1 MQTSHGWQ
9 ISLITGLP
17 ASLPSRHRA
26 TYTCVTLWLAWRSSF
41 SRITCVLTYAGSCKM
56 LVTMWCWAARL
67 LLVLLPMAPP
77 LLRLDD
83 HLILRYYAA
92 VMRVVRPVLVHVLH
106 LLTKKKNLKQ
116 LLFELPLYSKTKYR
130 NHFDREQRQQLDDN
144 VSSENYD
151 ITLLFTLLQ
160 KVGGLAE
167 ENNAKWSTQGTLE
180 NKLRKLKNHRNILAH
195 EELSLTPE
203 KLQNILSNIEELCRE
218 VLVLAGLRCRS
229 LVSEKVKVMEEGLSE
244 VLTGGVDLWE
254 PYKEALHNLQQEQ
267 CNILVREGKKE
278 IKELAKNLR
287 ILNPFVWLMED
298 NFAHLDVNQIFTDLD
313 IEGQGQVDTKD
324 FFTNP
329 LPTGKYP
336 DVLITHGSPGIGKTS
351 LTRYFIH
358 DWLSVSPS
366 INGIDEFDIVLPV
379 ELRHVTSKDTRA
391 LLCDEVLRNACH
403 HLKSSD
409 IIPTLRE
416 VSTLWLL
423 DGYDEATKKT
433 KRLVKEILKKFHNS
447 KFMITTRTDCVHEL
461 QMLVSELHRSQG
473 VYQLRG
479 LTPDKWTSYAT
490 KLFSVSFQDDINGRR
505 DSCRRFLQFMKEK
518 EEDMWE
524 IFSVPLFVVV
534 LVVLWL
540 EKPSDV
546 TEATTVTRLYHILI
560 NHIINRMTRR
570 LQLSPLSL
578 SESQLRDKI
587 NSFLNLLGNI
597 FWENS
602 QRYKYVL
609 FDYQIKEIEKLCEKS
624 GLPFKECMSPF
635 FLVIV
640 KPSITGTQE
649 EYYPLH
655 RTVQEFLA
663 ARAFCDAMITQ
674 ASDVLTI
681 AAHWM
686 VEHRENFTKYFP
698 NEKEVHGKDNNKRDF
713 VMNKLC
719 EGSNNMFDNYD
730 FVGECIFSLN
740 CFCSIYEPS
749 LSAHFGDPGERER
762 YFCYQY
768 FTFCVSGI
776 TGSLIIPFICG
787 ILKLNNELTQKRAE
801 QIIYVVICGEDKIRN
816 YVLWLRLLDE
826 TYRDSVFLKELTS
839 QISPYQWNPTPNEL
853 PEVGQLL
860 QFVTPESLL
869 VHLCELSECTDNN
882 FIEGL
887 RILSRF
893 PIRISLDLGN
903 GMNKVTKSSLT
914 FTEKCLSLLL
924 ASGTS
929 CRLIALGVPLN
940 KQSLSMLCHARH
952 LEDLCVRVDTLEDL
966 QTLAQITNNLQ
977 NLTNLCVFMNFVFS
991 NISYKVL
998 PTFNIKQH
1006 TGANLSFAQVPKKP
1020 FKGIVSFFGKL
1031 YLKPHKCTPP
1041 KVTSHKQIHRFVNV
1055 RKGGKMSYLC
1065 KPTLPALPYPIQLE
1079 GLKTSGIY
1087 EFCRTMWNLPS
1098 VHCHSRC
1105 DERFDPVLCWDKCR
1119 HILLHIIF
1127 RVSQPTKHQWFHC
1140 HRAIR
1145 YHQSCFKRLRSF
1157 YNILW
1162 MIIVENFK
1170 PGKLTYTKSYDP
1182 IIKVFCYNIQD
1193 QQLLNNV
1200 WIKLNIL
1207 SLKVCELLMYEHKIC
1222 IQQHRK
1228 LLTHVREPS
1237 IPVSPV
1243 QLAFI
1248 DPFTIDATTFRS
1260 MVQKLCPTPFMIYAL
1275 NMSRNSSDT
1284 DVAHRVLHLCQSFP
1298 SIKSVAIRNYMPMGG
1313 SDLKI
1318 VEIIEKSAPYFIY
1331 SFFDS

>member
-1 MQTSHGWQ
+1 M
-9 ISLITGLP
+9 
-17 ASLPSRHRA
+17 
-26 TYTCVTLWLAWRSSF
+26 LA
-41 SRITCVLTYAGSCKM
+41 A
-56 LVTMWCWAARL
+56 MWCWAARL

-77 LLRLDD
+77 LLRADD
-83 HLILRYYAA
+83 HLLLRYYAA
-92 VMRVVRPVLVHVLH
+92 VMRVVRPVFVHVLH
-106 LLTKKKNLKQ
+106 LVTKKKNLKQ
-116 LLFELPLYSKTKYR
+116 LLFDLPGYSKKKYKADFER
-130 NHFDREQRQQLDDN
+130 KQRQQLDDN

-167 ENNAKWSTQGTLE
+167 ENDAKWSTLGTLE
-180 NKLRKLKNHRNILAH
+180 NRLRKLKNHRNILAH

-203 KLQNILSNIEELCRE
+203 ELQNILSNVEELCRE

-229 LVSEKVKVMEEGLSE
+229 LVSENVKVMEEGLSE

-254 PYKEALHNLQQEQ
+254 PYKEALHNLQQKQ

-298 NFAHLDVNQIFTDLD
+298 NFAHLDVNQIFTDLY

-324 FFTNP
+324 FFTTP
-329 LPTGKYP
+329 LPTGQYP

-351 LTRYFIH
+351 LIRYFIH
-358 DWLSVSPS
+358 DWQSVSPS
-366 INGIDEFDIVLPV
+366 INGIDEFDIVLPI
-379 ELRHVTSKDTRA
+379 ELRHVTSEDARA
-391 LLCDEVLRNACH
+391 LLCDEVLCKACH

-433 KRLVKEILKKFHNS
+433 KGLVKEILKKFPNS
-447 KFMITTRTDCVHEL
+447 KFMITTRTDCLHEL
-461 QMLVSELHRSQG
+461 QMLVSDLHRTQG
-473 VYQLRG
+473 VYHLRG
-479 LTPDKWTSYAT
+479 LTPDKWISYAK
-490 KLFSVSFQDDINGRR
+490 KLFSVSVQNDIDNRR

-570 LQLSPLSL
+570 LQLSTLSL

-609 FDYQIKEIEKLCEKS
+609 IDYQIKEIEKLCEKS

-649 EYYPLH
+649 EYHSLH

-681 AAHWM
+681 AAQWM
-686 VEHRENFTKYFP
+686 VKHRENFTKYFP
-698 NEKEVHGKDNNKRDF
+698 NEIEVHGNDNNKRDF

-719 EGSNNMFDNYD
+719 EGSDNVFDNYD
-730 FVGECIFSLN
+730 FVEKSIFSVN
-740 CFCSIYEPS
+740 CFCPYVLG
-749 LSAHFGDPGERER
+749 LSVDFGDPGERER
-762 YFCYQY
+762 YFCRQY
-768 FTFCVSGI
+768 FTFCLI
-776 TGSLIIPFICG
+776 GSLMIPFICG

-801 QIIYVVICGEDKIRN
+801 QVIYVVICGQDKIRN
-816 YVLWLRLLDE
+816 YALWLRLLDE

-839 QISPYQWNPTPNEL
+839 QISPYQWNPTRNQL
-853 PEVGQLL
+853 WQVGQLL

-869 VHLCELSECTDNN
+869 VHLCELSECIDNN

-893 PIRISLDLGN
+893 PIRISLDLRK

-924 ASGTS
+924 ASDSS
-929 CRLIALGVPLN
+929 CRLIALGGPLN

-952 LEDLCVRVDTLEDL
+952 LEDLFVRVDTLEDL

-977 NLTNLCVFMNFVFS
+977 NLTNLSVFINFVFS
-991 NISYKVL
+991 NINYTLL
-998 PTFNIKQH
+998 PTFSIKQH
-1006 TGANLSFAQVPKKP
+1006 KGANLSFAQVPNEE
-1020 FKGIVSFFGKL
+1020 FSANTQCLLHEL
-1031 YLKPHKCTPP
+1031 YLKPHKCSPP
-1041 KVTSHKQIHRFVNV
+1041 KVTSHKQIHKFVNV
-1055 RKGGKMSYLC
+1055 RRGGKMSYLC

-1105 DERFDPVLCWDKCR
+1105 GERYSDPVLCWDKCR
-1119 HILLHIIF
+1119 HISI
-1127 RVSQPTKHQWFHC
+1127 RAPQPTKHQWFHC

-1162 MIIVENFK
+1162 MIIVENYK
-1170 PGKLTYTKSYDP
+1170 PEKLRYTKSYDP

-1193 QQLLNNV
+1193 QQLLNNE
-1200 WIKLNIL
+1200 WINIT

-1237 IPVSPV
+1237 IPVSSV

-1260 MVQKLCPTPFMIYAL
+1260 MVQKLCPTPCMIYAL

-1298 SIKSVAIRNYMPMGG
+1298 SIKSVAIKYCIPMDHSIKKVG
-1313 SDLKI
+1313 D
-1318 VEIIEKSAPYFIY
+1318 IIEKCAPHFTY
-1331 SFFDS
+1331 SIFNNLYIES

>member
-1 MQTSHGWQ
+1 M
-9 ISLITGLP
+9 
-17 ASLPSRHRA
+17 
-26 TYTCVTLWLAWRSSF
+26 LA
-41 SRITCVLTYAGSCKM
+41 A
-56 LVTMWCWAARL
+56 MWCWVARL

-77 LLRLDD
+77 LLRPDD
-83 HLILRYYAA
+83 HLLLRYYAA
-92 VMRVVRPVLVHVLH
+92 VMRVVRPVLVHVLQ

-116 LLFELPLYSKTKYR
+116 LLFDLPGYSMTKYK
-130 NHFDREQRQQLDDN
+130 NDFNREQRQQLDDN

-167 ENNAKWSTQGTLE
+167 KNNDKWSTPGTLE
-180 NKLRKLKNHRNILAH
+180 NRLKQLKKHRNILAH

-229 LVSEKVKVMEEGLSE
+229 LVSENVKVMEEGLSE

-298 NFAHLDVNQIFTDLD
+298 NFAHLDVSQIFTDLY

-324 FFTNP
+324 FFTTS
-329 LPTGKYP
+329 LPTGQYP

-351 LTRYFIH
+351 LIRYFIH

-379 ELRHVTSKDTRA
+379 ELRHVTSEDTQA
-391 LLCDEVLRNACH
+391 LLRDEVLRNACR

-409 IIPTLRE
+409 IIPTLSE

-423 DGYDEATKKT
+423 DGYDEATEKT
-433 KRLVKEILKKFHNS
+433 KRLVKEILNKFPNS
-447 KFMITTRTDCVHEL
+447 KFMITTRIDCVHEL
-461 QMLVSELHRSQG
+461 QMLVSDLHRSQG

-479 LTPDKWTSYAT
+479 LTPDKWISYAK
-490 KLFSVSFQDDINGRR
+490 KLFSVTVQNDIDNRR

-518 EEDMWE
+518 EKDMWE

-546 TEATTVTRLYHILI
+546 TEATTVTRLYNILI

-570 LQLSPLSL
+570 LQMSILSL
-578 SESQLRDKI
+578 RESQLRGKI
-587 NSFLNLLGNI
+587 KCFLNLLGTI

-609 FDYQIKEIEKLCEKS
+609 LDYQIKELEKLCEKS
-624 GLPFKECMSPF
+624 GLPFMECMSPF

-640 KPSITGTQE
+640 KSSITGTQE
-649 EYYPLH
+649 EYHPLH

-686 VEHRENFTKYFP
+686 VEHRENFTKYFH
-698 NEKEVHGKDNNKRDF
+698 NEKVHGKDNNKRNF
-713 VMNKLC
+713 VMNTLC
-719 EGSNNMFDNYD
+719 EGSDNVFDNYD
-730 FVGECIFSLN
+730 FVGESIFSVN
-740 CFCSIYEPS
+740 CFCPIYVTG
-749 LSAHFGDPGERER
+749 LSVDFDDPVERER
-762 YFCYQY
+762 HFCRQY
-768 FTFCVSGI
+768 FTFCEI
-776 TGSLIIPFICG
+776 GSLMIPFICG
-787 ILKLNNELTQKRAE
+787 ILKLKNELTQKRAE
-801 QIIYVVICGEDKIRN
+801 QIIYVVICGQDRIRN
-816 YVLWLRLLDE
+816 YALWLRLLDE

-839 QISPYQWNPTPNEL
+839 QISPYQWNPKLTQL

-860 QFVTPESLL
+860 QFVIPESLL
-869 VHLCELSECTDNN
+869 VHHCEIGNCTDSN
-882 FIEGL
+882 FIEGI

-893 PIRISLDLGN
+893 PIRISLDLRN
-903 GMNKVTKSSLT
+903 GMNMASRRFFP
-914 FTEKCLSLLL
+914 FTQLCLSLLL
-924 ASGTS
+924 ASGAS
-929 CRLIALGVPLN
+929 CRLIALGGPLN

-977 NLTNLCVFMNFVFS
+977 SLTNLSVFINFVFS
-991 NISYKVL
+991 NISYKLL
-998 PTFNIKQH
+998 PTFSIKQH
-1006 TGANLSFAQVPKKP
+1006 TGANLSFAQVPNHP
-1020 FKGIVSFFGKL
+1020 FMGYSYFFDVEL
-1031 YLKPHKCTPP
+1031 YFKPHKCSPP

-1055 RKGGKMSYLC
+1055 RRGGRMSYLC
-1065 KPTLPALPYPIQLE
+1065 KPTLPALPYPVHLE

-1087 EFCRTMWNLPS
+1087 GFCRTMWNLPS

-1105 DERFDPVLCWDKCR
+1105 GERCSDPVLCQDKCR
-1119 HILLHIIF
+1119 HTSI
-1127 RVSQPTKHQWFHC
+1127 RAPQPTKHQWFQC

-1237 IPVSPV
+1237 IPVSSV

-1298 SIKSVAIRNYMPMGG
+1298 SIKSVAIKYCIPMDH
-1313 SDLKI
+1313 SIHKI
-1318 VEIIEKSAPYFIY
+1318 GEIIEKCAPHFIY
-1331 SFFDS
+1331 SIFNNFYIQS

>member
-1 MQTSHGWQ
+1 M
-9 ISLITGLP
+9 
-17 ASLPSRHRA
+17 
-26 TYTCVTLWLAWRSSF
+26 LA
-41 SRITCVLTYAGSCKM
+41 
-56 LVTMWCWAARL
+56 TMWCWAARL

-77 LLRLDD
+77 LLRPDD
-83 HLILRYYAA
+83 HLLLRYYAA

-106 LLTKKKNLKQ
+106 LVTKKKNLKQ

-229 LVSEKVKVMEEGLSE
+229 LVSENVKVMEEGLSE

-254 PYKEALHNLQQEQ
+254 PYKEALHNLQQDQ

-278 IKELAKNLR
+278 IKELAKKLR

-298 NFAHLDVNQIFTDLD
+298 NFAHLDVSQIFTDLY
-313 IEGQGQVDTKD
+313 IVGYWQVDTKD
-324 FFTNP
+324 FFTTP
-329 LPTGKYP
+329 LPTGEYP

-351 LTRYFIH
+351 LIRYFIH

-366 INGIDEFDIVLPV
+366 INGIDEFDIVLPI
-379 ELRHVTSKDTRA
+379 ELRHVTSDDTQA
-391 LLCDEVLRNACH
+391 LLRDEVLRNACH

-409 IIPTLRE
+409 IIPTLSE

-433 KRLVKEILKKFHNS
+433 KGLVKEILKKFPNS
-447 KFMITTRTDCVHEL
+447 KFIITTRTDCVHEL
-461 QMLVSELHRSQG
+461 QMLVSELHRTQG
-473 VYQLRG
+473 VYQLTG
-479 LTPDKWTSYAT
+479 LTPEKWISYAK
-490 KLFSVSFQDDINGRR
+490 KLFSVSVQNDIDNRR

-518 EEDMWE
+518 EEDMRE

-570 LQLSPLSL
+570 LQLSTLSL

-609 FDYQIKEIEKLCEKS
+609 FDSQIKETEKLCEKT

-649 EYYPLH
+649 EYHPLH

-698 NEKEVHGKDNNKRDF
+698 NEKEVLGKDNNKRDF

-719 EGSNNMFDNYD
+719 EGSDNVFDNYD
-730 FVGECIFSLN
+730 FVGRSIFSLN
-740 CFCSIYEPS
+740 CLCPIYVSWPNAD
-749 LSAHFGDPGERER
+749 LDDHGERER
-762 YFCYQY
+762 HFCFQY
-768 FTFCVSGI
+768 FTFCTTSI

-787 ILKLNNELTQKRAE
+787 ILKLNNEITQNRAE
-801 QIIYVVICGEDKIRN
+801 QIIYVVICGQDKIKN
-816 YVLWLRLLDE
+816 YALWLRLLDE

-839 QISPYQWNPTPNEL
+839 QISPYQWNPTPRQL

-869 VHLCELSECTDNN
+869 VHHCEIGNCTDNN

-893 PIRISLDLGN
+893 PIRISLDLRK

-924 ASGTS
+924 ASDSS
-929 CRLIALGVPLN
+929 CRLIALGGPLN

-952 LEDLCVRVDTLEDL
+952 LEDLYVRVDTLEDL

-977 NLTNLCVFMNFVFS
+977 NLTNLGVFINLVFS
-991 NISYKVL
+991 DISYKVL
-998 PTFNIKQH
+998 PTFNIKQQIK
-1006 TGANLSFAQVPKKP
+1006 ANFSFEHDLDTPIRGQSYI
-1020 FKGIVSFFGKL
+1020 FCDL
-1031 YLKPHKCTPP
+1031 LDLKPHKCTPP
-1041 KVTSHKQIHRFVNV
+1041 RVPSHKQIHRFANV
-1055 RKGGKMSYLC
+1055 RRGGKFSYLC
-1065 KPTLPALPYPIQLE
+1065 KPTLPALSYPVHLE

-1105 DERFDPVLCWDKCR
+1105 GSWRREPIRCQDKCR
-1119 HILLHIIF
+1119 HISI
-1127 RVSQPTKHQWFHC
+1127 RAPQPTKHQWFQC

-1162 MIIVENFK
+1162 IIIVENYK
-1170 PGKLTYTKSYDP
+1170 PGKLTYTKLYDP
-1182 IIKVFCYNIQD
+1182 HIEVFCYDIQD
-1193 QQLLNNV
+1193 QHLVNNV
-1200 WIKLNIL
+1200 WIKINIF

-1222 IQQHRK
+1222 IQQHRR

-1237 IPVSPV
+1237 IPVSSV

-1248 DPFTIDATTFRS
+1248 DPFILDAAILRS
-1260 MVQKLCPTPFMIYAL
+1260 VVQKLCPTPFMIYAL
-1275 NMSRNSSDT
+1275 NTMTGILSDT
-1284 DVAHRVLHLCQSFP
+1284 DMAQSILHLCQSFP
-1298 SIKSVAIRNYMPMGG
+1298 SIKSVTIMMCNDQPSHARV
-1313 SDLKI
+1313 
-1318 VEIIEKSAPYFIY
+1318 VEIIGNSTPNFMLNINYPLNIY
-1331 SFFDS
+1331 ILEDSK

>member
-1 MQTSHGWQ
+1 M
-9 ISLITGLP
+9 
-17 ASLPSRHRA
+17 
-26 TYTCVTLWLAWRSSF
+26 LA
-41 SRITCVLTYAGSCKM
+41 A
-56 LVTMWCWAARL
+56 MWCWVARL

-77 LLRLDD
+77 LLRPDD
-83 HLILRYYAA
+83 HLLLRYYAA
-92 VMRVVRPVLVHVLH
+92 VMRVVRPVFVHVLQ

-116 LLFELPLYSKTKYR
+116 LLFDLPGYSMTKYR
-130 NHFDREQRQQLDDN
+130 KDFQIKQRQQLDDN

-167 ENNAKWSTQGTLE
+167 ENDAKWSTPGTLE
-180 NKLRKLKNHRNILAH
+180 NRLRKLKNHRNILAH

-229 LVSEKVKVMEEGLSE
+229 LVSENVKVMEEGLSE

-298 NFAHLDVNQIFTDLD
+298 NFAHLDVNQIFTDLY
-313 IEGQGQVDTKD
+313 IKGQGQVDTKD
-324 FFTNP
+324 FFTSP

-366 INGIDEFDIVLPV
+366 VNGIDEFDIVLPV
-379 ELRHVTSKDTRA
+379 ELRHVTSEDTQA
-391 LLCDEVLRNACH
+391 LLRDEVLRNACH

-479 LTPDKWTSYAT
+479 LTPDKWTSYAN

-518 EEDMWE
+518 EKDMWE

-570 LQLSPLSL
+570 LQLSNLSL
-578 SESQLRDKI
+578 SESQLRGKI
-587 NSFLNLLGNI
+587 NSFLNLLGNV

-609 FDYQIKEIEKLCEKS
+609 LDYQIKEIEKLCEKS

-640 KPSITGTQE
+640 KSSITGTQE
-649 EYYPLH
+649 EYHPLH

-698 NEKEVHGKDNNKRDF
+698 NEKVHGKYNNKRDF

-719 EGSNNMFDNYD
+719 EGSDNVFDNYD
-730 FVGECIFSLN
+730 FVGRSIFSLN
-740 CFCSIYEPS
+740 CFCSIFGLN
-749 LSAHFGDPGERER
+749 LSVDFNDPGERER
-762 YFCYQY
+762 DFCRQY
-768 FTFCVSGI
+768 FTFCVI
-776 TGSLIIPFICG
+776 GSLMIPFICG
-787 ILKLNNELTQKRAE
+787 ILKLNNEITQKRAE
-801 QIIYVVICGEDKIRN
+801 QIIYVVICGYDKIRN
-816 YVLWLRLLDE
+816 YAVWLRLLDE
-826 TYRDSVFLKELTS
+826 TYRDSVFLKELRS
-839 QISPYQWNPTPNEL
+839 QISPYQWNPKPRQL
-853 PEVGQLL
+853 PQVGQLL

-869 VHLCELSECTDNN
+869 VHHCELSECTDNN

-893 PIRISLDLGN
+893 PIKISLDLRM
-903 GMNKVTKSSLT
+903 GMDMVTRRSLI
-914 FTEKCLSLLL
+914 FTQVCLSLLL
-924 ASGTS
+924 ASGAS
-929 CRLIALGVPLN
+929 CRLIALGGPLN

-952 LEDLCVRVDTLEDL
+952 LEELCVRVDTLEDL
-966 QTLAQITNNLQ
+966 QTLALITNNLQ
-977 NLTNLCVFMNFVFS
+977 NLTNLCVFINFVFS
-991 NISYKVL
+991 NINYKLL
-998 PTFNIKQH
+998 PTFSSKQPI
-1006 TGANLSFAQVPKKP
+1006 GANLSFAQVLNEH
-1020 FKGIVSFFGKL
+1020 FEEYGIFFHIEF
-1031 YLKPHKCTPP
+1031 HKCTPP
-1041 KVTSHKQIHRFVNV
+1041 KVTSHKRIHRFVNV

-1065 KPTLPALPYPIQLE
+1065 KPTLPALPYPFHLE

-1087 EFCRTMWNLPS
+1087 ESSRTMWNLPS

-1105 DERFDPVLCWDKCR
+1105 GERCSDPVVCWGKCR
-1119 HILLHIIF
+1119 HKSLAL
-1127 RVSQPTKHQWFHC
+1127 QQTKHQWFQC

-1145 YHQSCFKRLRSF
+1145 YHQSCLKRLRSF

-1162 MIIVENFK
+1162 MIIVENYK
-1170 PGKLTYTKSYDP
+1170 PGKLTFTKSYDP
-1182 IIKVFCYNIQD
+1182 IIQMFCYNIQD

-1200 WIKLNIL
+1200 WIKLNIS

-1237 IPVSPV
+1237 IPVSSV

-1260 MVQKLCPTPFMIYAL
+1260 MVQKLCPTPFKIYAINWSENL
-1275 NMSRNSSDT
+1275 SDT
-1284 DVAHRVLHLCQSFP
+1284 DVAHRVLQLCQSFP

-1318 VEIIEKSAPYFIY
+1318 AEIIEKSAPYFIY
-1331 SFFDS
+1331 SILSRI

>member
-1 MQTSHGWQ
+1 M
-9 ISLITGLP
+9 
-17 ASLPSRHRA
+17 
-26 TYTCVTLWLAWRSSF
+26 LA
-41 SRITCVLTYAGSCKM
+41 A
-56 LVTMWCWAARL
+56 MWCWAARL

-77 LLRLDD
+77 LLRPDD

-92 VMRVVRPVLVHVLH
+92 VMRVVRPVFVHVLQ

-116 LLFELPLYSKTKYR
+116 VLFDLPGYSKKKYKADFER
-130 NHFDREQRQQLDDN
+130 KQRQQLDDN

-167 ENNAKWSTQGTLE
+167 ENDTKWSTQGTLE
-180 NKLRKLKNHRNILAH
+180 NSLKKLKNHRNILAH

-203 KLQNILSNIEELCRE
+203 ELQNIFSDIEELCRE

-229 LVSEKVKVMEEGLSE
+229 LVIENVKVMEEGLSE

-324 FFTNP
+324 FFSNP

-358 DWLSVSPS
+358 DWLSVSSS

-379 ELRHVTSKDTRA
+379 ELRHVTSKDAQA

-433 KRLVKEILKKFHNS
+433 KGLVKEILKKFPNS
-447 KFMITTRTDCVHEL
+447 KFMITTRTDCVNEL
-461 QMLVSELHRSQG
+461 QMLVSDLHRSQG

-479 LTPDKWTSYAT
+479 LTPDKWISYSK
-490 KLFSVSFQDDINGRR
+490 KLFSVSVQNDIDNRR

-570 LQLSPLSL
+570 LQLSTLSL

-649 EYYPLH
+649 EYHPLH

-686 VEHRENFTKYFP
+686 VKHRQNFTKYFP

-719 EGSNNMFDNYD
+719 DGSDNVFDNYD
-730 FVGECIFSLN
+730 FVGESIFSLN
-740 CFCSIYEPS
+740 CLCPIYVS
-749 LSAHFGDPGERER
+749 RLSAHFGDPGERER
-762 YFCYQY
+762 YFCCQY

-787 ILKLNNELTQKRAE
+787 ILKFNNELTQKRAE
-801 QIIYVVICGEDKIRN
+801 QIIYVVICGQDKIRN

-903 GMNKVTKSSLT
+903 GMNNVTKSSLT

-929 CRLIALGVPLN
+929 CRLIALSGSLN

-952 LEDLCVRVDTLEDL
+952 LEDLYVRVDTLEDL

-977 NLTNLCVFMNFVFS
+977 NLTNLGVFINFVFS
-991 NISYKVL
+991 NINYKLL

-1006 TGANLSFAQVPKKP
+1006 TGANLSFAQVPKEHLTDYGHY
-1020 FKGIVSFFGKL
+1020 FYGEL
-1031 YLKPHKCTPP
+1031 CLRPHKCSPP

-1055 RKGGKMSYLC
+1055 RRGGKMSYLC
-1065 KPTLPALPYPIQLE
+1065 KPTLPALPYPVHLE
-1079 GLKTSGIY
+1079 GLKTNGIY
-1087 EFCRTMWNLPS
+1087 EFFRTMWNLPS

-1105 DERFDPVLCWDKCR
+1105 SERCRDPVLCWGKCR
-1119 HILLHIIF
+1119 HKSLALL
-1127 RVSQPTKHQWFHC
+1127 QTKHQWFQC

-1162 MIIVENFK
+1162 MMTVETYK

-1193 QQLLNNV
+1193 QQLLNNE
-1200 WIKLNIL
+1200 WIKLNIF

-1243 QLAFI
+1243 RFAFI
-1248 DPFTIDATTFRS
+1248 DPFILDETTFRS
-1260 MVQKLCPTPFMIYAL
+1260 MVHKLCPTPFMIDAI
-1275 NMSRNSSDT
+1275 NMSEYSRDT
-1284 DVAHRVLHLCQSFP
+1284 DMAYRVLHLCQSFP
-1298 SIKSVAIRNYMPMGG
+1298 SIKRVAIHYCILMDQKWKFKTM
-1313 SDLKI
+1313 KI
-1318 VEIIEKSAPYFIY
+1318 IDKSAPYFIY
-1331 SFFDS
+1331 DIFSSC